1 MDGDGFTRC
10 GRGHTHWGRF
20 GAAGLLLFSQDHVL
34 LQQRAWWCNGGGT
47 WCLFGGGRHAGED
60 AVAAALR
67 ETTEES
73 SLDVSLVRLH
83 GRIED
88 DHGGWSYTTM
98 VGSAADRPPVRGVS
112 NETKAARWVPVT
124 EVDTLRLFAPFGAA
138 WPTLRSML
146 TRVVLIVDAANVM
159 GSRPDGWWRD
169 RLGAARRLRDG
180 LAALGPVPLGPFDEA
195 YPEPVLVVEGAA
207 RPLESAGGV
216 RVVAAPGSGD
226 DEIVRQV
233 GKDDA
238 HYVVVT
244 ADRELR
250 RRCEEAGAQVVGPR
264 WLLDRL
270 G

>member
-10 GRGHTHWGRF
+10 ERGHTHWGRF

-60 AVAAALR
+60 AVTAALR

-73 SLDVSLVRLH
+73 SLDVSIVRLH
-83 GRIED
+83 GRVKD

-98 VGSAADRPPVRGVS
+98 IGSAPERTPVRGES
-112 NETKAARWVPVT
+112 SETKAARWVPVS
-124 EVDTLRLFAPFGAA
+124 EVDTLRLFAPFGDA

-180 LAALGPVPLGPFDEA
+180 LAGLGPVSLGPFDEA
-195 YPEPVLVVEGAA
+195 YPELVLVVEGAA

-226 DEIVRQV
+226 DEIVAQVRQD
-233 GKDDA
+233 GA
-238 HYVVVT
+238 YHVVVT

-270 G
+270 A

>member
-1 MDGDGFTRC
+1 M
-10 GRGHTHWGRF
+10 HWGRF
-20 GAAGLLLFSQDHVL
+20 GAAGLLVFSGGHVL

-47 WCLFGGGRHAGED
+47 WCLFGGGRHADED
-60 AVAAALR
+60 PVAAALR

-73 SLDVSLVRLH
+73 SLDVSAVRLH
-83 GRIED
+83 GRIQD

-98 VGSAADRPPVRGVS
+98 VGSVQDRPKVRGVS
-112 NETKAARWVPVT
+112 SETKAARWVPVP
-124 EVDTLRLFAPFGAA
+124 EVDTLRLFAPFGEA

-169 RLGAARRLRDG
+169 RLGAARRLRDA
-180 LAALGPVPLGPFDEA
+180 LAGLGPVSLGPFDEA
-195 YPEPVLVVEGAA
+195 YPELVLVVEGAA
-207 RPLESAGGV
+207 RALEGSAGV
-216 RVVAAPGSGD
+216 RVVAAQGSGD

-233 GKDDA
+233 GRDP
-238 HYVVVT
+238 HQYHVVVT

-250 RRCEEAGAQVVGPR
+250 RRCEEAGAEVVGPR
-264 WLLDRL
+264 WLLDRI